1 MKILFHINSMGHGGA
16 ERVVSILSAAFVDR
30 GHEVVLATLWHS
42 DDEYETDKRVRRV
55 SVGLTDDEDSKGR
68 IYKVWA
74 RFANLRK
81 CIKNENPDLV
91 ISFCNKA
98 NFRSAYA
105 LFGMKTPLLISVRN
119 DPDKDY
125 RPYRL
130 PTWYMEH
137 KASGCVFQTPDAMN
151 FFSER
156 LRRKGRIILNPLSE
170 QYLNRH
176 VSAGVGARA
185 RRKEIVT
192 AGRITRQKNQLL
204 LIKAFNEIKEKHP
217 DYVLKI
223 YGEVEQKDVFSEMKT
238 YIKDNALDDRVLFMG
253 VSDRL
258 PDEISDSA
266 LFVLPSDYE
275 GMPNALIEAMALGL
289 ACIATDCP
297 CGGARMLIED
307 KKSGLLVP
315 TGDVAKL
322 AYAIDYMLSHESE
335 AARMGA
341 EAGKL
346 VKKVEPHKISA
357 EWLEFI
363 DDILAKK
370 L

>member
-16 ERVVSILSAAFVDR
+16 ERVVSILSAAFADG
-30 GHEVVLATLWHS
+30 GHKVVLATLWRS
-42 DDEYETDKRVRRV
+42 DDEYEVDKRVRRM
-55 SVGLTDDEDSKGR
+55 SVGLTADEDRKGR
-68 IYKVWA
+68 IYKIWA
-74 RFANLRK
+74 RFEKLRK

-170 QYLNRH
+170 QYLNRP
-176 VSAGVGARA
+176 VSACEGV

-204 LIKAFNEIKEKHP
+204 LIKAFNEIKEKYP

-223 YGEVEQKDVFSEMKT
+223 YGEVEQKDVFSEMEA
-238 YIKDNALDDRVLFMG
+238 YIKDNALDGRVLFMG

-297 CGGARMLIED
+297 CGGARMLIDD

-315 TGDVAKL
+315 TGNVAQL
-322 AYAIDYMLSHESE
+322 ASAIDYMLSHESE

-341 EAGKL
+341 EAEKL
-346 VKKVEPHKISA
+346 VARVEPQKIAA

-370 L
+370 H